1 MSWDAEVSE
10 IRKRRDLAKAQGGT
24 ESIDRQHNQ
33 GKLTI
38 RERID
43 SFLDA
48 DSFREHGKMAG
59 GAHLDEAGAVES
71 FAPANYVLGLGTVN
85 GKRVAVGGEDFTLKG
100 GSPNAAGLRKS
111 VYAEH
116 LALQYR
122 VPLVRML
129 EGGGGSVQ

>member
-1 MSWDAEVSE
+1 MSWEAEVSE
-10 IRKRRDLAKAQGGT
+10 ISKRRGLAKAQGGA

-59 GAHLDEAGAVES
+59 GAHLDEFGAVES

-100 GSPNAAGLRKS
+100 GSPNAAGPPSTPDSSGMRYSGPHSLRS
-111 VYAEH
+111 
-116 LALQYR
+116 ALTGR
-122 VPLVRML
+122 ASSR
-129 EGGGGSVQ
+129 

>member
-1 MSWDAEVSE
+1 MSWEAEVSE
-10 IRKRRDLAKAQGGT
+10 ISKRRGLAKAQGGA

-59 GAHLDEAGAVES
+59 GAHLDEFGAVES
-71 FAPANYVLGLGTVN
+71 ALPN
-85 GKRVAVGGEDFTLKG
+85 GFSCEID
-100 GSPNAAGLRKS
+100 AAWLSRSASGPVPIKS
-111 VYAEH
+111 
-116 LALQYR
+116 
-122 VPLVRML
+122 
-129 EGGGGSVQ
+129 GC